1 MQMVARLFAWLLIA
15 TGLAL
20 ALFGLLLDF
29 ILPSSSPGISLPQLL
44 IAAAGIGLAALGLFL
59 RRDKVRQRLL
69 HDLRANLGKALIVTL
84 ITLVVLEIGL
94 GLLDF
99 STYYPGDLPE
109 VKAQIADEKPCG
121 ELGCRILPQLSK
133 LACETL
139 AHIPPRFCNLNALGY
154 ADSDEFVASADLA
167 GRDRVLF
174 LGDSF
179 THGFSADP
187 GSSFVETV
195 ESALPEMAIWNLG
208 IGGLG
213 TNHALASYRSI
224 APIMQPQLT
233 ILGFFADNDF
243 YDNQFRI
250 ESRVALLSEET
261 FASLLNTELR
271 GRWGGNYFSA
281 PESILQYR
289 PHGIYPPPN
298 ELERVI
304 GSTRLGTLVLRSLDA
319 FSQTIGTS
327 QQRLETHITRGY
339 LAQLRDEADALH
351 SQFLILLIPAKQDFA
366 GLTAEYR
373 AALDVFQQLG
383 IPHLEVMDRLAVA
396 ADYQEHDDHWN
407 NSGHGKVGEILA
419 ECIEAFFA
427 AGSLAACDRAVMP

>member
-1 MQMVARLFAWLLIA
+1 MTKLTSMLLIVA
-15 TGLAL
+15 GLGL

-29 ILPSSSPGISLPQLL
+29 ILLSSNPGFSLPQLL
-44 IAAAGIGLAALGLFL
+44 IIAAGAGLALVGWLL
-59 RRDKVRQRLL
+59 RRDKFRQRLAN
-69 HDLRANLGKALIVTL
+69 DLRVNLGKALIVTL

-94 GLLDF
+94 GLLDY
-99 STYYPGDLPE
+99 STYYPSDLPE
-109 VKAQIADEKPCG
+109 LNAQIADEKPCG
-121 ELGCRILPQLSK
+121 ELGCRILPQLGK
-133 LACETL
+133 QACETL

-167 GRDRVLF
+167 ERDRVLF

-179 THGFSADP
+179 THGFSADL

-213 TNHALASYRSI
+213 TNHALASFRGI

-250 ESRVALLSEET
+250 ESRVAILSEET

-271 GRWGGNYFSA
+271 GRWGGNFFAA
-281 PESILQYR
+281 PELVLQYR
-289 PHGIYPPPN
+289 PHDIYPPPN
-298 ELERVI
+298 ELERIV
-304 GSTRLGTLVLRSLDA
+304 GLTRLGTLVLRGLDA

-339 LAQLRDEADALH
+339 LAQLRDEAAAQH
-351 SQFLILLIPAKQDFA
+351 SHFLILLIPAKQDFS
-366 GLTAEYR
+366 GLTAEYK
-373 AALDVFQQLG
+373 AALALFRQLG

-407 NSGHGKVGEILA
+407 NSGHIKVGELLTD
-419 ECIEAFFA
+419 CIEAFFA
-427 AGSLAACDRAVMP
+427 AGSLSACDKVVMP